1 MSPPCAVQC
10 KTEQWSSVLC
20 ASHQSVLGPRP
31 SRPAQL
37 SPTASNC
44 TVTVSTR
51 GWVSNYGCPRTRELH
66 NYNLTL
72 LHNQGSLTPARHF
85 STHGNSI
92 STSLRIIL
100 NNRARML
107 EGNYFAATQWRS
119 LKAGLECLVFTWPG
133 FHRFLTDLTGHTQE
147 IPAGLPAPT
156 GPPAHSTS
164 IVAEI
169 IYLTGIKI
177 CSLSV

>member
-10 KTEQWSSVLC
+10 KTEQC
-20 ASHQSVLGPRP
+20 ASHQSVLGARP
-31 SRPAQL
+31 PRPAQL

-51 GWVSNYGCPRTRELH
+51 GWVSNYGCPRTTQLQL
-66 NYNLTL
+66 NLTL

-85 STHGNSI
+85 STHGNRI
-92 STSLRIIL
+92 STSLRIL
-100 NNRARML
+100 LHTARTL
-107 EGNYFAATQWRS
+107 EGNYFPATRWRS
-119 LKAGLECLVFTWPG
+119 WKAGLECLVFTWPG
-133 FHRFLTDLTGHTQE
+133 FHRFLTGLTGHTQE

-156 GPPAHSTS
+156 GPPAPSTS
-164 IVAEI
+164 ILAEI

>member
-1 MSPPCAVQC
+1 MQRLFSHSSPHIVAVLVVYSDPTDWRSSVTCRLPAVSRVKLSTAGGGAGCAGSPPVPGQ
-10 KTEQWSSVLC
+10 
-20 ASHQSVLGPRP
+20 P
-31 SRPAQL
+31 STAQL
-37 SPTASNC
+37 SPGLVTVC

-51 GWVSNYGCPRTRELH
+51 GWVSNYGCPTTIELH

-85 STHGNSI
+85 STHGNRI

-100 NNRARML
+100 HNRARML

-133 FHRFLTDLTGHTQE
+133 FHRFLTG
-147 IPAGLPAPT
+147 
-156 GPPAHSTS
+156 
-164 IVAEI
+164 
-169 IYLTGIKI
+169 
-177 CSLSV
+177 